1 MSGQAAFETFSVLT
15 RLPTPARVSA
25 AEASRLLEQSFPETR
40 FIGAEAS
47 AQLLRRFTELGIVGG
62 AVYDGLVAATASAHG
77 SLLVSC
83 DRRAMTTYQ
92 AVGVRFEILT
102 AGAA

>member
-1 MSGQAAFETFSVLT
+1 MLT

-40 FIGAEAS
+40 FIDAKAS
-47 AQLLRRFTELGIVGG
+47 AKLLRRFSELGIVGG
-62 AVYDGLVAATASAHG
+62 AVYDGLVAATAGAYG

-83 DRRAMTTYQ
+83 DRRAMSTYQ

-102 AGAA
+102 AGSA